1 MFFEKLQ
8 ARVTEVN
15 SLLCVGL
22 DPHPK
27 HVWLLFSIS
36 FHSDFCFLVSHSLI
50 DDVDVLA

>member
-8 ARVTEVN
+8 NRVAEVN

-27 HVWLLFSIS
+27 HVCLPPLHFS
-36 FHSDFCFLVSHSLI
+36 SL
-50 DDVDVLA
+50 